1 MLGFESTLNFVVEE
15 FVVTKVG
22 RLVVGLS
29 GASGVVYGIRLLE
42 VLQDRPDIES
52 HLVVSRGALRTIEL
66 ETDTTLAD
74 VEALADQVHD
84 AGDLAAS
91 LSSGSFQTMGM
102 VVAPCS
108 MKTLSGI
115 ANSYSDNLLVRAADV
130 TLKERR
136 RLVLLP
142 RETPLHL
149 GHARLIVRVIEMG
162 AVVMPPVPALYH
174 RPKSVQAII
183 DHTVGRVLDMFG
195 VENELVERWS
205 GG

>member
-42 VLQDRPDIES
+42 ALQDRPDIES

>member
-1 MLGFESTLNFVVEE
+1 MD
-15 FVVTKVG
+15 
-22 RLVVGLS
+22 RLVVGIS
-29 GASGVVYGIRLLE
+29 GASGVVYGVRLLE
-42 VLQDRPDIES
+42 ALADRKDIET
-52 HLVVSRGALRTIEL
+52 HLVVSGGALRTLEL
-66 ETDTTLAD
+66 ETDLTLRE

-84 AGDLAAS
+84 VDDLAAP
-91 LSSGSFQTMGM
+91 LSSGSFRTMGM

-115 ANSYSDNLLVRAADV
+115 VNSFSDNLLIRAADV

-149 GHARLIVRVIEMG
+149 GHAQLFVRALEMG

-174 RPKSVQAII
+174 RPTTVAEII
-183 DHTVGRVLDMFG
+183 DHTVGRVLDVFDID
-195 VENELVERWS
+195 NDLVARWT